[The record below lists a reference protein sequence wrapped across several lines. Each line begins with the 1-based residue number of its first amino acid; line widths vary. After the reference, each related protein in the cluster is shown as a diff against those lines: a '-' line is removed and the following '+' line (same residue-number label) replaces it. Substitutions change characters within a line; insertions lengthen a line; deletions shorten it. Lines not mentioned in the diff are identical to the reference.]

1 MHDEVYDDFL
11 AGGFSPHIPAATGWM
26 DMEGLLDAH
35 LPEKAAKKS
44 WASFCLQVTAVAAL
58 LLLVAIPLRDG
69 VFPNNFMAI
78 AATQNS
84 KVVPARPNQQ
94 AAGGNNS
101 QSRRSPKLPAVPV
114 LTAGAVALPAENEQ
128 RLIALR
134 EVSPALFPVSPQ
146 KDLAGAANDTM
157 VPRKNTLLKKWQL
170 LAGLGVNAVIPAA
183 SQHLAP
189 YPVLEGRYY
198 INKRFFVA
206 AGVAIGSPVV
216 TDEKVLEKT
225 VTYVQPVNEMKM
237 YREIRQFKRAIY
249 TDVPLMAG
257 FNVNNRLSV
266 ATGIQF
272 SFLQRIVS
280 HRYTE
285 AYDERM
291 RPVNVLADPLI
302 APGSVVDEQMPEI
315 HVPRKDVRALAAVTW
330 QLEKWHVTGQYQY
343 SFKQQQGNLFSLKVQ
358 YRLK

>member
-1 MHDEVYDDFL
+1 MHDEVYDDFS

-26 DMEGLLDAH
+26 DMEGLLNTH
-35 LPEKAAKKS
+35 LPAKAHKRT
-44 WASFCLQVTAVAAL
+44 WVNFCLQAAAVAAL
-58 LLLVAIPLRDG
+58 LLLVAIPLQDS
-69 VFPNNFMAI
+69 FFLHDFI
-78 AATQNS
+78 ATARTKNI
-84 KVVPARPNQQ
+84 KVAPARPNQQ

-128 RLIALR
+128 RVIALR

-146 KDLAGAANDTM
+146 KDLAGAAGDTI
-157 VPRKNTLLKKWQL
+157 VPQRKTLLKKWQL
-170 LAGLGVNAVIPAA
+170 LAGVGVNAVVPAA
-183 SQHLAP
+183 SQYLVP
-189 YPVLEGRYY
+189 YPAIEARYY

-225 VTYVQPVNEMKM
+225 VTYEQPVNEMKM
-237 YREIRQFKRAIY
+237 YREIRQFKRAVY

-257 FNVNNRLSV
+257 VNVSNRLSL

-280 HRYTE
+280 QRYTE

-291 RPVNVLADPLI
+291 RPVNVFADPLI
-302 APGSVVDEQMPEI
+302 APGSVVDEQAPEI
-315 HVPRKDVRALAAVTW
+315 HVPRQDVRVLAAITW
-330 QLEKWHVTGQYQY
+330 KLEKWHVTGQYQY
-343 SFKQQQGNLFSLKVQ
+343 SFKQQQANLFSLKVQ
-358 YRLK
+358 YCIK